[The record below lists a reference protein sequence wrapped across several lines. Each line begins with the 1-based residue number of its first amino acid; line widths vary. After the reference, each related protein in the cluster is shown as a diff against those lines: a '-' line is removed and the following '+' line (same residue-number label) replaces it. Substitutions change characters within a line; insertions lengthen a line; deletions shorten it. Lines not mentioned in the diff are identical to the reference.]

1 MALYVLRILI
11 WLNDIQFWRKKECI
25 IYGEIDISVFR
36 VMVHEDYYLFL
47 KDGGMGKLFPFMRN
61 IGIDRMFL
69 LIKGG

>member
-11 WLNDIQFWRKKECI
+11 SLNDIQFWRI